1 MAGMNFKP
9 ASLKQRICSL
19 DLQIKTKKALVQN
32 LIDQKHEL
40 RQSYL
45 VSMEKFR
52 QNIVKESPGID
63 SIQDDYSLDIE
74 NLDKEEQVLA
84 LELDELSNQRYQLR
98 KTLLESNASLFIAKN
113 HILFFLGFV
122 FLLQVRECLSLIN
135 MSCTR
140 MFHNNKTFRISFL
153 PLFIMVVRKIPC

>member
-32 LIDQKHEL
+32 LIDQRHEL

-52 QNIVKESPGID
+52 RNIVEEHSGID
-63 SIQDDYSLDIE
+63 RIQDDYNLDIE

-84 LELDELSNQRYQLR
+84 LELDELSNQRDQLR
-98 KTLLESNASLFIAKN
+98 KTLLESNASLFITKN
-113 HILFFLGFV
+113 HILFFVGFV
-122 FLLQVRECLSLIN
+122 FFCCRCWIVCRSSACHVQGCSTTTKCSELASCHYLSRL
-135 MSCTR
+135 
-140 MFHNNKTFRISFL
+140 
-153 PLFIMVVRKIPC
+153 

>member
-1 MAGMNFKP
+1 MTGMNFKQ

-45 VSMEKFR
+45 VSMEIFR
-52 QNIVKESPGID
+52 RNIVEEHSGID
-63 SIQDDYSLDIE
+63 SIQDDYNLDIE

-84 LELDELSNQRYQLR
+84 LELDELSNQRDQLR
-98 KTLLESNASLFIAKN
+98 KTLLESNASLFIAKK
-113 HILFFLGFV
+113 HVLAFLGFILLV
-122 FLLQVRECLSLIN
+122 AGVGLFLAHQHVMYKDVPQQQDVQN
-135 MSCTR
+135 
-140 MFHNNKTFRISFL
+140 
-153 PLFIMVVRKIPC
+153 